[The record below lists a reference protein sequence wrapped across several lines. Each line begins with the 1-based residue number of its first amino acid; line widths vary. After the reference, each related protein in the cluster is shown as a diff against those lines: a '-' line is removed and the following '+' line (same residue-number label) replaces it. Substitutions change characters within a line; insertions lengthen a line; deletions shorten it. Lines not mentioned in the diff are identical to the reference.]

1 MKLDD
6 VIKRLEER
14 KKQLEASLQEAIRI
28 SNEADGKMQ
37 SRYDTQKEEW
47 AARANLLARQIA
59 EISSLA
65 SHIREVA
72 TRKGSLCETV
82 QVGCRVVLQIND
94 SPPEEVILLERG
106 GGTSIYGI
114 TVISISSPIGKH
126 ILGKKPGDEIIVSMD
141 KREHAKVRIL
151 EVRKL
156 FA

>member
-1 MKLDD
+1 MRLDD
-6 VIKRLEER
+6 VIKHLEER

-47 AARANLLARQIA
+47 AAQANLLAQQIA
-59 EISSLA
+59 EISALA
-65 SHIREVA
+65 SHIREIA

-94 SPPEEVILLERG
+94 FPPEEVILLERG
-106 GGTSIYGI
+106 GGNSIHGI

-126 ILGKKPGDEIIVSMD
+126 ILGRKSGDEIIVSMD
-141 KREHAKVRIL
+141 RGHMKVRIL
-151 EVRKL
+151 EVREF